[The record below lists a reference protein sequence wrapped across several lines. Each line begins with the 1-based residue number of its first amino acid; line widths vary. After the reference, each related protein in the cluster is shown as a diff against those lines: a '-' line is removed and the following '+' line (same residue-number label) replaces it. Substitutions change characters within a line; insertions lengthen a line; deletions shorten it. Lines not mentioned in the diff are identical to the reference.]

1 MRTASTLTCGAAP
14 LDFHATLSP
23 REAEGGYGAW
33 KDKEK
38 GERNE
43 IK

>member
-14 LDFHATLSP
+14 LDFHTILFH
-23 REAEGGYGAW
+23 RGGEGGYGAW

-38 GERNE
+38 ERENK